1 MPRAI
6 ERQPAN
12 LVGVTPKAVSDQLAA
27 VDTVPR
33 KVELAAR
40 DNVTIRGVG
49 RMGYRD
55 MRKIRAA
62 LQAAGRKRV
71 YPLPARLADKN
82 CGVRVKGEFAVASEV
97 ARG

>member
-1 MPRAI
+1 MDRAI
-6 ERQPAN
+6 AQPAEIRTVTVRA
-12 LVGVTPKAVSDQLAA
+12 VGDQLAA
-27 VDTVPR
+27 VDTAPR
-33 KVELAAR
+33 KIELAGKG
-40 DNVTIRGVG
+40 NVTIRGVG

-62 LQAAGRKRV
+62 LKAAGRKRV